1 MFSRDDLRQLLY
13 ARGPATRFTQDFPVL
28 SDVWIAFAEQSSGVQ
43 LRGQPS
49 STRQAVDLL
58 LTPDQTQF
66 GSRAAFILAQDLN
79 QALKS
84 SNARHPDW
92 PRSQAKPSKLAC
104 HHFAVSV
111 RLDFDEL
118 VRVILPRTKLW
129 QRNVDEFLGAE
140 ADKIHT
146 PDGQHYLAE
155 CLAELDRGGALQG
168 NLPSDVLWMA
178 RVIGTISEMHWKV
191 QAGKTPK
198 ARQNAFDRLWPPPM
212 PLAGESEEELHD
224 RRILYYLEIAR
235 SAARL
240 VEGVD
245 VTPEETDSPRIVQV
259 SLNRSVQSAV
269 HASSLAVKADAARL
283 LFNIRCHRITWAVVD
298 DGIDAQHPAFSK
310 HDSPAQASEAAWS
323 ERSRVRATYDFG
335 RIRDLLSLD
344 LDDHEDWPDSWKARL
359 KKYSKNYRALK
370 SSLKKGNSL
379 DWDLVRP
386 LISVPHD
393 ENYKPPRGNHGTHVA
408 GILGGDW
415 RDPNAERPL
424 LQGICPD
431 INLLDLRVFDERGIG
446 DEFSVMAALQF
457 LRHLNG
463 DSTHRKVHGVN
474 LSLSIKHDVA
484 NFGCGLTPVC
494 NECERLVAEGMVVVA
509 AAGNDGYQSEN
520 SLHPLPAFRTVSITD
535 PGNAESVITVGA
547 THRHQPHTYGVSY
560 FSSRGPTGD
569 GRLKPDLVA
578 PGEKIESCTPLGGR
592 IRQDGT
598 SMAAPHVS
606 GAAALLM
613 ARHAEF
619 IGDPLR
625 IKRILCE
632 SATDLGREKYFQG
645 HGMLD
650 ILRALQSV

>member
-1 MFSRDDLRQLLY
+1 MLSRENLRELLY

-28 SDVWIAFAEQSSGVQ
+28 PDVWVAFAEQSSARPQ
-43 LRGQPS
+43 GQGS
-49 STRQAVDLL
+49 GTRQMVDLL
-58 LTPDQTQF
+58 ITPDQMRF
-66 GSRAAFILAQDLN
+66 GSQAAFVLAQDLD

-84 SNARHPDW
+84 DHARHAAW
-92 PRSQAKPSKLAC
+92 PRSVVTPRKLAC

-111 RLDFDEL
+111 RMDFDEL
-118 VRVILPRTKLW
+118 VRVILPRTQLW
-129 QRNVDEFLGAE
+129 QQSVDKHLGPK
-140 ADKIHT
+140 ADDIHS
-146 PDGQHYLAE
+146 PAGQQFVAE
-155 CLAELDRGGALQG
+155 CLADLDRGGAFKG
-168 NLPSDVLWMA
+168 GLPPDVLWMA
-178 RVIGTISEMHWKV
+178 RVIGTIAELHWKV
-191 QAGKTPK
+191 LAAKSPK

-212 PLAGESEEELHD
+212 PTAGESDEELRD
-224 RRILYYLEIAR
+224 RRVRYYLEIVH

-245 VTPEETDSPRIVQV
+245 VTPDESDVPLILQV
-259 SLNRSVQSAV
+259 SLNRSVDSAV
-269 HASSLAVKADAARL
+269 HASALAVKADAARL
-283 LFNIRCHRITWAVVD
+283 LFNIRCHKITWAVVD
-298 DGIDAQHPAFSK
+298 DGIDAQHPAFLK
-310 HDSPAQASEAAWS
+310 SEGGEKNKETDWAKK
-323 ERSRVRATYDFG
+323 SRVLATYDFS

-344 LDDHEDWPDSWKARL
+344 PDDQEDWPDTWKNRL
-359 KKYSKNYRALK
+359 EQHASDYQDLK
-370 SSLKKGNSL
+370 ASLQRGKTLN
-379 DWDLVRP
+379 WDLVRP
-386 LISVPHD
+386 LVDIPHD
-393 ENYKPPRGNHGTHVA
+393 AVYQVPRGNHGTHVA

-415 RDPNAERPL
+415 RNRGADEPL
-424 LQGICPD
+424 VGICPD
-431 INLLDLRVFDERGIG
+431 INLLDLRVFDERGRS

-463 DSTHRKVHGVN
+463 DSTHRRVHGVN

-484 NFGCGLTPVC
+484 NFACGRTPVC
-494 NECERLVAEGMVVVA
+494 NECERLVAEGLVVVA

-520 SLHPLPAFRTVSITD
+520 AFSPLAAFRTVSITD

-547 THRHQPHTYGVSY
+547 THRQQPHTYGVSY

-578 PGEKIESCTPLGGR
+578 PGEKIESSTPGR
-592 IRQDGT
+592 GVLRQDGT